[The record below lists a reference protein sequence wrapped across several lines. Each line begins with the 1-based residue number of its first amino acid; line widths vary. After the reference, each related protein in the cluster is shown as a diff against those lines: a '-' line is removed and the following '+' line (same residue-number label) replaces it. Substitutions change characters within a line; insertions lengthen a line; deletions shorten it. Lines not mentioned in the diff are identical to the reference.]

1 MGEKSET
8 ERSGLYEELK
18 SQILQR
24 VDLSREVSDEEMQ
37 ELIDEVIL
45 TCGKEKRLSLNE
57 KCRLKKELFYALR
70 KMDMLQELLEEHSI
84 TEIMVNGTEGIFL
97 EREGR
102 LYRWDKSFASEE
114 RILDIVQ
121 QIAGTC
127 NRTVNE
133 SQPIVD
139 ARLKNGDRVHI
150 VLPPVAVNGPIITI
164 RRFPDEPVTM
174 QKLLELQSISEEE
187 AEFLKHAVRAGYSI
201 LIAGGTG
208 SGKTTFLNALSE
220 YIPEDERVVVIEDTS
235 ELQIRTV
242 PNLVRLETRSAGLE
256 DCREITVRDLIR
268 ASLRMRPSRIIVGEV
283 RGGEAFELLT
293 CLNTGHDGSISTCH
307 ANSTRDTI
315 SRLETMSLM
324 GMELPLQAIRRQIAS
339 GIDLIVYLGR
349 LRDKTRRLLEITEV
363 TGMEGDQVGLNPL
376 FLFRET
382 GEVSGRICGIQ
393 ERTGE
398 MKHIEKFQRAGI
410 GKMYMEA
417 AAGNTDRDPAGG
429 STCLAVL

>member
-121 QIAGTC
+121 QIAGAC

-174 QKLLELQSISEEE
+174 QKLLELESISEEE

-324 GMELPLQAIRRQIAS
+324 GMELPLQAI
-339 GIDLIVYLGR
+339 
-349 LRDKTRRLLEITEV
+349 
-363 TGMEGDQVGLNPL
+363 P
-376 FLFRET
+376 
-382 GEVSGRICGIQ
+382 
-393 ERTGE
+393 
-398 MKHIEKFQRAGI
+398 
-410 GKMYMEA
+410 EA
-417 AAGNTDRDPAGG
+417 DCIRN
-429 STCLAVL
+429 